1 MGFFLYPPGQGHLAE
16 AKRWFSVRGKTTMKC
31 PCPFSVLKWKGTIHC
46 STKSFVQDVKS
57 CKEYPTIEEEKILFV
72 SPCEGPTIKSLCV
85 RTPWWTLVDPG
96 HLGNPGLLRNPGPV
110 VTLVI
115 LIMMIL
121 PWSGKPLFSTA
132 GALVVVTV

>member
-1 MGFFLYPPGQGHLAE
+1 
-16 AKRWFSVRGKTTMKC
+16 MKC

-57 CKEYPTIEEEKILFV
+57 CKEYPTIEEEKI
-72 SPCEGPTIKSLCV
+72 PTHHKEPL
-85 RTPWWTLVDPG
+85 RTYTLVTLVDPG

-121 PWSGKPLFSTA
+121 PRSGKPLFEMCCSHVGIARKHT
-132 GALVVVTV
+132 